1 MSSIASIVSED
12 IHVNL
17 KNSSSPLSPFFPM
30 NHSFSKYLYLL
41 YHTNYTILMTN
52 HCFRYKVY
60 KFLAFIGLI
69 LVGVDSQKQ

>member
-1 MSSIASIVSED
+1 
-12 IHVNL
+12 
-17 KNSSSPLSPFFPM
+17 
-30 NHSFSKYLYLL
+30 
-41 YHTNYTILMTN
+41 MTN